1 MKSENNLKSELAK
14 AVSVSMAKPKLSQA
28 DSIFIV
34 KIKKRHEFIWSK
46 MCADGQVFLGAVLE
60 IRSLIQNARTS
71 TPGVILWKLRAGLY
85 S

>member
-34 KIKKRHEFIWSK
+34 KKKEMSLYEVRY
-46 MCADGQVFLGAVLE
+46 VLMD
-60 IRSLIQNARTS
+60 RYFWVQS
-71 TPGVILWKLRAGLY
+71 
-85 S
+85 

>member
-34 KIKKRHEFIWSK
+34 KKKKEMSLYEVRY
-46 MCADGQVFLGAVLE
+46 VLMD
-60 IRSLIQNARTS
+60 RYFWVQS
-71 TPGVILWKLRAGLY
+71 
-85 S
+85 

>member
-34 KIKKRHEFIWSK
+34 KKKKEMSLYEVR
-46 MCADGQVFLGAVLE
+46 CVLMD
-60 IRSLIQNARTS
+60 RYFWVQS
-71 TPGVILWKLRAGLY
+71 
-85 S
+85 

>member
-34 KIKKRHEFIWSK
+34 KKKKELSLYEVR
-46 MCADGQVFLGAVLE
+46 CVLMD
-60 IRSLIQNARTS
+60 RYFWVQS
-71 TPGVILWKLRAGLY
+71 
-85 S
+85 

>member
-34 KIKKRHEFIWSK
+34 KKKKRNEFI
-46 MCADGQVFLGAVLE
+46 
-60 IRSLIQNARTS
+60 
-71 TPGVILWKLRAGLY
+71 
-85 S
+85 